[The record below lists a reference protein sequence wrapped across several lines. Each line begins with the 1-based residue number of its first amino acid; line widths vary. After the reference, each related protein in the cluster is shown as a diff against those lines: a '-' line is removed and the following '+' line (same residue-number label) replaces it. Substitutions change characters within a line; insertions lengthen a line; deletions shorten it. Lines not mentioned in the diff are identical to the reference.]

1 MARTK
6 LGKELAE
13 KMDER
18 LGKEHKAQPGG
29 EAGAKA
35 AHKLEKAD
43 VEEIAGGAGVPTQNA
58 NGPIVLPDI

>member
-18 LGKEHKAQPGG
+18 LGKEHKAQTGG
-29 EAGAKA
+29 EAGTKA

-43 VEEIAGGAGVPTQNA
+43 VEEIAGGGVPVQNA